1 MSESEHEPADLLDCM
16 KTVDL
21 LLNGDGDEP
30 SKMAFVIIALPF
42 SHTNVGLEVPISVAG
57 NIPPDEVVRLIK
69 HMASRDP
76 IVEH

>member
-1 MSESEHEPADLLDCM
+1 MTDDHEPASLEDCM
-16 KTVDL
+16 KAVDMM
-21 LLNGDGDEP
+21 LNGGGSGP

-42 SHTNVGLEVPISVAG
+42 SHANVEMEVPISVAG